1 MGLAMTK
8 GLRTK
13 SLRQAG
19 MSVGLAAVVLG
30 GLAGCHSH
38 YVEAD
43 VKNDSG
49 AAVSLVEVDY
59 PSASFG
65 KESMASGAVYHYR
78 FKILGDGATKIQWTD
93 AHRQDHSV
101 SGPSLEEGQE
111 GTLTVTITGGT
122 AAWDTKLR
130 P

>member
-1 MGLAMTK
+1 MGLETK
-8 GLRTK
+8 KTMQRVGMGL
-13 SLRQAG
+13 SLPALALAG
-19 MSVGLAAVVLG
+19 LT
-30 GLAGCHSH
+30 GCHSH

-65 KESMASGAVYHYR
+65 QESLASGAVYHYR
-78 FKILGDGATKIQWTD
+78 FKILGDGPTKILWTD
-93 AHRQDHSV
+93 AQRQDHAV
-101 SGPSLEEGQE
+101 PGPSLQEGQE
-111 GTLTVTITGGT
+111 GTLTVTITNGT
-122 AAWDTKLR
+122 ALWNTQLR

>member
-1 MGLAMTK
+1 MGFEMKTMIERVGMGVAVIALA
-8 GLRTK
+8 GLT
-13 SLRQAG
+13 
-19 MSVGLAAVVLG
+19 
-30 GLAGCHSH
+30 GCHSH

-65 KESMASGAVYHYR
+65 TESLASGAVYHYR
-78 FKILGDGATKIQWTD
+78 FKILGSGPTKILWTD
-93 AHRQDHSV
+93 AQRQDHSV
-101 SGPSLEEGQE
+101 SGPSLQEGQE
-111 GTLTVTITGGT
+111 GTLTVTITGST
-122 AAWDTKLR
+122 ALWNTGLR

>member
-1 MGLAMTK
+1 MGFEMKTTIERVGMGVAVIALAGVT
-8 GLRTK
+8 
-13 SLRQAG
+13 
-19 MSVGLAAVVLG
+19 
-30 GLAGCHSH
+30 GCHSH

-65 KESMASGAVYHYR
+65 TESLASGAVYHYR
-78 FKILGDGATKIQWTD
+78 FKILGNGATKILWTD
-93 AHRQDHSV
+93 AQRQDHSV
-101 SGPSLEEGQE
+101 SGPSLQEGQE
-111 GTLTVTITGGT
+111 GTLTVTITGST
-122 AAWDTKLR
+122 ALWNTGLR